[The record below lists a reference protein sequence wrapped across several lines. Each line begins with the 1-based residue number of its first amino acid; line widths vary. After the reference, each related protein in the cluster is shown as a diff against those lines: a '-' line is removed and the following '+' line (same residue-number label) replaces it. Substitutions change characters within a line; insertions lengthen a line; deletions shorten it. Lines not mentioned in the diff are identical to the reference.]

1 MRLPA
6 QIQRLFH
13 NLFRRDQL
21 ESVLDEELNGYIDE
35 MAARKMS
42 AGMAPAE
49 ARRQARMEAG
59 GVEQVKEE
67 VREAWLGNAIETAIR
82 DLRYAFRTLRR
93 APGFTAV
100 VLFTLALGIGGT
112 VTMFSV
118 MNATLWR
125 PLPYPSPHRIVFVQ
139 FDARGVADAGA
150 APAEVLD
157 LQARSRLLE
166 HVSIFGGADANLEY
180 NGEAEHVAAASVSD
194 DLLPLLGA
202 GTALG
207 RPLNSR
213 TDIPDMVR
221 NILISDSLW
230 RRRFAADPAVVGRE
244 VSVNNL
250 PMQIAGVLRP
260 DFRAYLPASSDST
273 EHVDIW
279 FPSGI
284 ENTRQYRG
292 FCVIA
297 RLKPGATLVQAN
309 AELAALA
316 ADFVRE
322 HPDTYRNG
330 KLRITARSLQGELTR
345 QARPAL
351 FLLAAAVGFVLLIA
365 CVNVANLM
373 LARGAAR
380 QRELAIRRAVGA
392 GTVRLMRQMLT
403 ESLVLAVGAGA
414 IGLMLASVSLAAIG
428 KFAGAHLPMQSRIAI
443 DGPVVL
449 FAVALTVGVTLLFG
463 VLPALRLASG
473 RASDPLRAGRS
484 ETAAPGARL
493 LQRGLVVAE
502 VALSIVPLVC
512 CGLILRTF
520 VNLVEVPLGFN
531 PAGVVTAKLP
541 LNFKLYPD
549 DGQRWPVYRDV
560 LERLRAIPGVDAV
573 SAASPL
579 PFASWQVMRRV
590 GRAEQPEIPG
600 IVATQQTALDGYL
613 PLVGT
618 QLLQGRDFTAE
629 DITANRPVVMVD
641 DRMARRLWPEGALGR
656 RLAIESGKTRQE
668 LEIVGITAPVRVT
681 SLRDDDIPHYFVP
694 FHVYSIEMTAV
705 IKTRET
711 AASLAPAIRR
721 AVTAANTGRAAF
733 DIRPMDTYVAD
744 SIGDTRFLLVVLAVF
759 AASCVLLASVGL
771 YGTLAYL
778 ISRRTREF
786 GIRLALGSAIPAIV
800 ALVVREGALL
810 TASAAAIGLAGAL
823 AAAGAIRQF
832 LYNVTPFDLSTLAAV
847 IGLLALVSIAAVAGP
862 SWRAA
867 RIDPSTSLRCD

>member
-1 MRLPA
+1 MRLAA
-6 QIQRLFH
+6 QIKRLFR
-13 NLFRRDQL
+13 NLLRRDQL

-35 MAARKMS
+35 MAARKVR

-49 ARRQARMEAG
+49 ARRQARSEAG
-59 GVEQVKEE
+59 GLEQVKEE

-82 DLRYAFRTLRR
+82 DVRYACRTLRR

-118 MNATLWR
+118 MNAALWR
-125 PLPYPSPHRIVFVQ
+125 PLPYPSPGRIVFVQ
-139 FDARGVADAGA
+139 VDAHGVADAGA
-150 APAEVLD
+150 APGEVLD
-157 LQARSRLLE
+157 LQGRSALLE
-166 HVSIFGGADANLEY
+166 HVSIVGGADANLEY
-180 NGEAEHVAAASVSD
+180 NGEAEHLAAASVSD

-213 TDIPDMVR
+213 TDIPNMVR
-221 NILISDSLW
+221 NILISDALW
-230 RRRFAADPAVVGRE
+230 RRRFAADRGVLGRE
-244 VSVNNL
+244 VRVNNL

-260 DFRAYLPASSDST
+260 DFRPYLPASSDAT

-292 FCVIA
+292 FCAIA
-297 RLKPGATLVQAN
+297 RLKLGATVAQAN
-309 AELAALA
+309 AELASLA

-322 HPDTYRNG
+322 HPDTYRDG

-351 FLLAAAVGFVLLIA
+351 FLLAGAVGFVLLIA

-380 QRELAIRRAVGA
+380 QRELAIRRAMGA
-392 GTVRLMRQMLT
+392 GTVRLVRQMLT
-403 ESLVLAVGAGA
+403 ENLLLALGAGG
-414 IGLMLASVSLAAIG
+414 IGLLLASLSLAAIG
-428 KFAGAHLPMQSRIAI
+428 EFGSTHLPMQSRIAI
-443 DGPVVL
+443 DGPVEL

-463 VLPALRLASG
+463 LLPAFRLASG

-484 ETAAPGARL
+484 ETAAPSARL

-512 CGLILRTF
+512 CGLMLRTF
-520 VNLVEVPLGFN
+520 VNLVEAPLGFN
-531 PAGVVTAKLP
+531 PAGVLTAKLP
-541 LNFKLYPD
+541 LNLARYTD
-549 DGQRWPVYRDV
+549 DQRWPVYRDV
-560 LERLRAIPGVDAV
+560 LERLRTVPGVDAV

-600 IVATQQTALDGYL
+600 IVATQQTALQGYL

-618 QLLQGRDFTAE
+618 QLRQGRDFTTE
-629 DITANRPVVMVD
+629 DIAAKRPVVIVD
-641 DRMARRLWPEGALGR
+641 DRLARRLWPEGALGK

-681 SLRDDDIPHYFVP
+681 SVRDEAVPHYFVP
-694 FHVYSIEMTAV
+694 LHVY
-705 IKTRET
+705 
-711 AASLAPAIRR
+711 AIRQ
-721 AVTAANTGRAAF
+721 AVNAANTGRAAF
-733 DIRPMDTYVAD
+733 DIRPMDAYVAD
-744 SIGDTRFLLVVLAVF
+744 SIGDTRFLLVVLAAF

-786 GIRLALGSAIPAIV
+786 GIRLALGSGIPAIV
-800 ALVVREGALL
+800 AMVVGEGALL
-810 TASAAAIGLAGAL
+810 TASGAAIGLAGAM
-823 AAAGAIRQF
+823 AAARAIRQL
-832 LYNVTPFDLSTLAAV
+832 LYNVAPFDGLTLAAV
-847 IGLLALVSIAAVAGP
+847 AALLALVSLAAAAVPA
-862 SWRAA
+862 WRAA
-867 RIDPSTSLRCD
+867 RIDPNTSLRCD